1 MFDNTPTRTNMLL
14 VLMCVMMKIL
24 EYSSGTLVDVQVP
37 RQEVGKPR
45 KRRKRRQKKGV
56 AGQPRG
62 MTTAGE
68 EKLGHGMLHSP
79 ESDCNSNNLDSTASY
94 LSNTSSQDVDF
105 IQDNSDYQWFLD
117 YGYRETQ
124 HRSILSLSAS
134 YEEGCYDDLARDLD
148 TQLAQVD
155 MEDFRA
161 EDILPAMC
169 CQDLQEEEEEE
180 GQCESMCKSGPLF
193 SPVRESP
200 LCLAGPNYSVDSLDC
215 EEQDILLTCQA
226 NKDNYTIA
234 FEGSTLMGEE
244 SDCHDT
250 GESNT
255 SNTSGTWSSEET
267 RRSVVPG
274 HMASSDA
281 PRTTWCKVVTR
292 RNHHHNCMRH
302 SSASLPNLT
311 RGRQQLN
318 QSVME
323 HRSKP
328 MSGCV
333 KLYDVTHSSSVS
345 GSDSSLSSDRQH
357 SRLSLVRLFIKQRG
371 CTMTHSDYAATQRTH
386 FRSSELCDNRPNKN
400 LMTSDRN
407 QNQLSE
413 WMNNARTETA
423 TTNDRGDQS
432 FADSLIDETG
442 ESESVERLSESV
454 SVCSCEASLNTS
466 RQLIGNNNNS
476 LERDD
481 IRSPISQVGRGTQ
494 TRTSL
499 ASSSSS
505 DPTDVTRVAG
515 SGQVRHHSATQC
527 PLHCVDASMQTS
539 ASISKPPLP
548 DKSSSQVKPPV
559 YVMYPNYT
567 LPDLDFLRDD
577 KLDLEQ
583 VFLAPMRFSPGWSP
597 LPSPSLP
604 PTSPI
609 PVPTGGRQRP
619 HSCADIDHLR
629 KKGFSHIRDWESL
642 AVLLPPEY
650 CALLSDIPELK
661 EYKDLCV
668 QPKPLFC
675 VSPPMAKT
683 NPTQFSPFPDARTT
697 VNTSSSSSTGTQPSS
712 GYRGSST
719 LLSDSSANPSPAPHT
734 AQNPL
739 FVYKYDSISSESGYS
754 GPPLPKRSISLPED
768 KNIPPPPRPPLPRGI
783 LRNSL
788 ENAKL
793 HKNQANKKRHSMFDM
808 ETANVD
814 DPELVDVEK
823 KAKAKAVASQLSGS
837 VEGLGGE
844 MWRPPTPPTT
854 HALRLQ
860 QLLEMSGDQWD
871 PKDMDILRQQVS
883 RFLTQGRKSVSFA
896 DNGEDSAMTPPNSPQ
911 SSVTHKPSYQVK
923 TGPTLNET
931 TITEDMEASFSQERL
946 RHSAKTELVDVVSA
960 AATKL
965 ISQVSGPT
973 ELVSSVALSALCPA
987 LYSLL
992 SDGLKPS
999 LDTPFGDI
1007 NNSVWQVVEASAQQ
1021 GPMTKALNELV
1032 LKLNSEDVLTEGVVK
1047 FNAFI
1052 FGLLN
1057 VQGLDV
1063 WLSYL
1068 RTRESVLR
1076 RHYTPDALMLCACRG
1091 QTNARALSDKLL
1103 ASLRPLGQLTFK
1115 LDLLYETR
1123 LLHQSLLQLSRLPSS
1138 PSHSAS
1144 SSSSKGS
1151 WTLRRLMES
1160 PPPPLPSGTDQCR
1173 PRSCVD
1179 SVTGTADLAATARKR
1194 WSGVN
1199 IGGKLS
1205 QAFDR
1210 LGDDTEEEYTDSLE
1224 TGVGKNNSAGEETS
1238 EGSGK
1243 FRRLQMKWEMLS
1255 GKESS
1260 SQEPS
1265 PNSSPVKSSSSSVST
1280 APKSRIPR
1288 PVTSPVRPTNHPA
1301 PPQTTRPPIKK
1312 PLTAAS
1318 QLRRPAVL
1326 PARPRPL
1333 DGPVKARTSR
1343 VDAPAKTGPLPR
1355 PSSLPY
1361 RPQRAPDNHRRAASS
1376 STVRLQ
1382 SHQTSPP
1389 NKFVVTL
1396 SHRLPADS
1404 GHLAY
1409 NEGERLRLV
1418 LEVDDTWLLCCRGDA
1433 KGLVP
1438 RSGVIPLPARI

>member
-1 MFDNTPTRTNMLL
+1 MVESPTTGPNMLL

-24 EYSSGTLVDVQVP
+24 EYSSGTLVDVQP
-37 RQEVGKPR
+37 PPQQIMGAKKTR
-45 KRRKRRQKKGV
+45 KRRKRTRKRGV

-62 MTTAGE
+62 MTTE
-68 EKLGHGMLHSP
+68 EKLASLHSP
-79 ESDCNSNNLDSTASY
+79 ESDCNSNTLDSTASY

-161 EDILPAMC
+161 EDILTTLPAMC

-180 GQCESMCKSGPLF
+180 GAQCESMCKSGPLF

-200 LCLAGPNYSVDSLDC
+200 LPQCPNYSVDSLDC
-215 EEQDILLTCQA
+215 QEQDILLTCQA

-234 FEGSTLMGEE
+234 FEGSTVMGED

-250 GESNT
+250 GESVT
-255 SNTSGTWSSEET
+255 GSGSGSGSGSGTWSSAET
-267 RRSVVPG
+267 RRPA
-274 HMASSDA
+274 MANSDA
-281 PRTTWCKVVTR
+281 PRTTWCKMVTR
-292 RNHHHNCMRH
+292 RNLHNNCMRH

-311 RGRQQLN
+311 RSRPNL
-318 QSVME
+318 
-323 HRSKP
+323 
-328 MSGCV
+328 GCV
-333 KLYDVTHSSSVS
+333 KLYDVQHSSSVS
-345 GSDSSLSSDRQH
+345 GSDSSLSSEKQH

-371 CTMTHSDYAATQRTH
+371 CAMAHSDYATTQTTH
-386 FRSSELCDNRPNKN
+386 EQLCDNRVNAN
-400 LMTSDRN
+400 LVTSDRN
-407 QNQLSE
+407 QNQVE
-413 WMNNARTETA
+413 WV
-423 TTNDRGDQS
+423 S
-432 FADSLIDETG
+432 FADSLIDEVP
-442 ESESVERLSESV
+442 ESESVERLSDGSV
-454 SVCSCEASLNTS
+454 SVCSCDASLNTS
-466 RQLIGNNNNS
+466 RHQGSGNNNNS
-476 LERDD
+476 LDRDY
-481 IRSPISQVGRGTQ
+481 IRSPVSVSQLRRGTQ
-494 TRTSL
+494 THSECST
-499 ASSSSS
+499 SS
-505 DPTDVTRVAG
+505 DPTEATKISAH
-515 SGQVRHHSATQC
+515 VRNSATQC

-539 ASISKPPLP
+539 ATLAAHNKQPT
-548 DKSSSQVKPPV
+548 KTGEKGKQAV

-567 LPDLDFLRDD
+567 LPDLGFLRDER
-577 KLDLEQ
+577 LDLDQ
-583 VFLAPMRFSPGWSP
+583 IFLTPVKFSPGWTPLQSP
-597 LPSPSLP
+597 TVAPTNP
-604 PTSPI
+604 PHVEHKRP
-609 PVPTGGRQRP
+609 RP

-629 KKGFSHIRDWESL
+629 KKGFSHVRDWESL

-650 CALLSDIPELK
+650 CALLSDIPELR
-661 EYKDLCV
+661 EYKDLCTTT
-668 QPKPLFC
+668 KPLFC
-675 VSPPMAKT
+675 VSPPLSK
-683 NPTQFSPFPDARTT
+683 PTQFTPFIPDSR
-697 VNTSSSSSTGTQPSS
+697 NNSSSSSVGTQPSS

-719 LLSDSSANPSPAPHT
+719 LLSDSSANPSPGPHS
-734 AQNPL
+734 ANNPL
-739 FVYKYDSISSESGYS
+739 FVYRYDSATSDSGHS
-754 GPPLPKRSISLPED
+754 GPPLPKRSISLPEE
-768 KNIPPPPRPPLPRGI
+768 KNVPAPPRPPLPRGI

-788 ENAKL
+788 ENTKL

-814 DPELVDVEK
+814 DPELADVDK
-823 KAKAKAVASQLSGS
+823 KAKAKQSSGSQLSGS
-837 VEGLGGE
+837 DEGLGGE

-871 PKDMDILRQQVS
+871 PRDMDVLRQQVS
-883 RFLTQGRKSVSFA
+883 RFLSQGRKSVSFA
-896 DNGEDSAMTPPNSPQ
+896 DSGEDPSMTPPNSPQ
-911 SSVTHKPSYQVK
+911 VSVAHKPTYQIK
-923 TGPTLNET
+923 TGAGLNET
-931 TITEDMEASFSQERL
+931 TITEDLEVSFSHERL
-946 RHSAKTELVDVVSA
+946 RHSAKSELVDVVTTA
-960 AATKL
+960 AAKL
-965 ISQVSGPT
+965 VAQSNGPN
-973 ELVSSVALSALCPA
+973 ELVSSVALSCLCPA

-992 SDGLKPS
+992 SDGLKSS

-1076 RHYTPDALMLCACRG
+1076 RHYSADALMLCACRG

-1103 ASLRPLGQLTFK
+1103 ASLRPLGQLNFK

-1138 PSHSAS
+1138 PSHSGS
-1144 SSSSKGS
+1144 SASSKGS
-1151 WTLRRLMES
+1151 WALHRLMES
-1160 PPPPLPSGTDQCR
+1160 PPPQMSENVR

-1179 SVTGTADLAATARKR
+1179 CVTGADVAGTQHKR
-1194 WSGVN
+1194 WSVN
-1199 IGGKLS
+1199 IGGKLG
-1205 QAFDR
+1205 QAYDR

-1224 TGVGKNNSAGEETS
+1224 TGGRGNVGNGEEAGTG

-1255 GKESS
+1255 GRENTSQESLDKSS
-1260 SQEPS
+1260 SLNTP
-1265 PNSSPVKSSSSSVST
+1265 PSPVKSSTSSVSS

-1288 PVTSPVRPTNHPA
+1288 PVTSPVRPTSQGLGLVSQPG
-1301 PPQTTRPPIKK
+1301 TVRPPIKK
-1312 PLTAAS
+1312 ALTGAS
-1318 QLRRPAVL
+1318 QLRRPSSISNRAKV
-1326 PARPRPL
+1326 PE
-1333 DGPVKARTSR
+1333 GPVKARTSR
-1343 VDAPAKTGPLPR
+1343 VDAPAKTGPVAR

-1361 RPQRAPDNHRRAASS
+1361 RVQRAPSVDSHRRAASS
-1376 STVRLQ
+1376 STIRQ
-1382 SHQTSPP
+1382 HQTSQPHR
-1389 NKFVVTL
+1389 FVVTL
-1396 SHRLPADS
+1396 SHRLPSDS

-1418 LEVDDTWLLCCRGDA
+1418 LEVDETWLLCCRGDT

-1438 RSGVIPLPARI
+1438 RTGVIPVSQRI